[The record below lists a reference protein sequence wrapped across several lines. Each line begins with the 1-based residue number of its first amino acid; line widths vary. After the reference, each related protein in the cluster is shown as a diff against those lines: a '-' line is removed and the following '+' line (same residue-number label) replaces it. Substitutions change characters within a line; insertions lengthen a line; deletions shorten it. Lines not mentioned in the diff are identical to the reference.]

1 MKMKIW
7 FAIIIGKL
15 KRKKMMT
22 PLQRINRI
30 LNFYEKRGVN
40 KETVNEVKRKILKSK
55 YEKIYNNCNRN

>member
-1 MKMKIW
+1 MRIW
-7 FAIIIGKL
+7 FVIIIGKL
-15 KRKKMMT
+15 KQKKMMT

-55 YEKIYNNCNRN
+55 YEKIYTIRNGN